1 MDTISPEWGWRDN
14 LPHRLSPPPIKQIKN
29 REILKMIV
37 DQGLVFVLFE
47 VTILIILWVYPK
59 KSVINLDNI
68 LIRGV
73 LAMWASFGMAYVI
86 PDFAKLLISQS
97 IVMAVAMILTYGYLN
112 LKEKIDEILWSC
124 QIVPKPKNK

>member
-1 MDTISPEWGWRDN
+1 
-14 LPHRLSPPPIKQIKN
+14 
-29 REILKMIV
+29 MIV

-47 VTILIILWVYPK
+47 VTILVILWVYPK

-112 LKEKIDEILWSC
+112 LKEKVDEILWSC
-124 QIVPKPKNK
+124 QIVPKPPEKNK